1 MLNEHLNANP
11 ERLSVRRL
19 NRILSM
25 LLSEMKDLTDEGR
38 DFPIRWNMM
47 HMYSSSQLAKLLA
60 MHRGM
65 DPELAGIAAA
75 LHDIGVVMT
84 KKHEGHAEAASPY
97 VYDFLERYNQESGAK
112 LSKVTKEEMDA
123 IVKAIIQHSEKEINS
138 NDPFVELLRDV
149 DSLDAYLH
157 GVESEGGRLERS
169 KRVMKELGIE
179 MKWHIGSS
187 QSFKKKA

>member
-1 MLNEHLNANP
+1 MIEQENKKTNQK
-11 ERLSVRRL
+11 RFSVRRL
-19 NRILSM
+19 NRILAK

-38 DFPIRWNMM
+38 DFPIRWNIM

-60 MHRGM
+60 IRRGI

-84 KKHEGHAEAASPY
+84 KKHEGHADAARPY
-97 VYDFLERYNQESGAK
+97 VHDFVERYNRETGMKHAN
-112 LSKVTKEEMDA
+112 VTEKETEA
-123 IVKAIIQHSEKEINS
+123 IVKAVILHSEKDSNS

-149 DSLDAYLH
+149 DSIDAYLH
-157 GVESEGGRLERS
+157 GVEIEGGRLERC

-179 MKWHIGSS
+179 M
-187 QSFKKKA
+187 Q

>member
-1 MLNEHLNANP
+1 MLGGNKK
-11 ERLSVRRL
+11 LSMRRL

-38 DFPIRWNMM
+38 DLPIRWNIM
-47 HMYSSSQLAKLLA
+47 HMHSSSQLAKLLA
-60 MHRGM
+60 IHRGI

-84 KKHEGHAEAASPY
+84 KKHEGHAEAAPLY
-97 VYDFLERYNQESGAK
+97 VYDFLARYNRESGTK
-112 LSKVTKEEMDA
+112 LSRVTQEETEA
-123 IVKAIIQHSEKEINS
+123 IVRAIVHHSEKELNS

-157 GVESEGGRLERS
+157 GVKIEGGRLERS
-169 KRVMKELGIE
+169 QRVMKELGIAFP
-179 MKWHIGSS
+179 
-187 QSFKKKA
+187 QR